1 MEHSDAVNRILARA
15 AGGYGGSSKERLL
28 LYGELKRALYNA
40 TSSSE
45 EYEAAIQALTRLL
58 AI

>member
-1 MEHSDAVNRILARA
+1 MEHTDAVNRILSRA
-15 AGGYGGSSKERLL
+15 AGGYGESSKARLL
-28 LYGELKRALYNA
+28 LYGELKLALYGA
-40 TSSSE
+40 TDSSE

>member
-15 AGGYGGSSKERLL
+15 ADGYGGSSKERLL
-28 LYGELKRALYNA
+28 LYGELKRALYGA
-40 TSSSE
+40 TDSSE